1 MLQHALV
8 TFIAIFVA
16 ELPDKTLFAT
26 LLLSTRFKRELP
38 VWIGV
43 TCGYSIHV
51 VLAVVLGSALSNLP
65 ERPIH
70 LAVGLMFSIG
80 GVVTWRS
87 TVDASEHQSA
97 EHSVRSFLSIVWT
110 AASVI
115 AVAEFA
121 DLTQLA
127 TAGFAARFEDPIG
140 VGIGS
145 ILALSSASGCA
156 VLLGAWLQRV
166 APLRMIQ
173 RVAAALFVVIGMT
186 TIIGALI

>member
-1 MLQHALV
+1 MLRHAIV
-8 TFIAIFVA
+8 TFLAIFVA

-26 LLLSTRFKRELP
+26 LILSTRFKRELP

-80 GVVTWRS
+80 GLVTWRS
-87 TVDASEHQSA
+87 SVEESEHHHT
-97 EHSVRSFLSIVWT
+97 EHAAVSFMSIVWT

-127 TAGFAARFEDPIG
+127 TAGFAARFGDPLG
-140 VGIGS
+140 VGIGA
-145 ILALSSASGCA
+145 ILALSGVSGCA
-156 VLLGAWLQRV
+156 VLLGSWLQRV
-166 APLRMIQ
+166 APLRTIQ
-173 RVAAALFVVIGMT
+173 RIAAAMFVMIGVT
-186 TIIGALI
+186 TIVGALI